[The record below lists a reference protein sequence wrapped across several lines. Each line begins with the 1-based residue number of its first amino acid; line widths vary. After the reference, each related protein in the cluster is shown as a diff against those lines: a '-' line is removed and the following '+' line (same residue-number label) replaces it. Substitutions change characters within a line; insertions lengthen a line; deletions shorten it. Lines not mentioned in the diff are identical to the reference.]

1 MTIELS
7 AEDKITIVEQ
17 HLKNVLYS
25 EYNAQLALIEANALS
40 TPNQASVDSAN
51 AQLRDVTAQ
60 KAALQAELDSL
71 TPTSK

>member
-7 AEDKITIVEQ
+7 AEDKINIVEQ

-25 EYNAQLALIEANALS
+25 EYNAQLSLIEAQALS
-40 TPNQASVDSAN
+40 TPNQSTIDSAN

-60 KAALQAELDSL
+60 KAALQTELDSL
-71 TPTSK
+71 TPPSK

>member
-25 EYNAQLALIEANALS
+25 EYNAQLSLIEAQALS
-40 TPNQASVDSAN
+40 TPNQSTIDSAN
-51 AQLRDVTAQ
+51 AQLRDVIAQ
-60 KAALQAELDSL
+60 KAALQTEIDSL
-71 TPTSK
+71 TPSSK